1 MTKHSLA
8 YSLLALGPYVFAS
21 SNKRWVE
28 LQSFS
33 FVWWV
38 CCVDH
43 SLFQI
48 IFVCLHRSRLPL
60 NAKPLWNLSAYMSV
74 ALLNEVPTNP
84 PCALEL
90 KIWPS
95 TSFAEVPLF
104 VVCVCVCAFSFLFWF
119 LRSNPPLNCLI
130 MSSGMGL
137 TCDGTLRIQSHCNQE
152 LQACR
157 ANTASLQS
165 HWCWVK

>member
-84 PCALEL
+84 PVRLSL
-90 KIWPS
+90 KSDPRRPS
-95 TSFAEVPLF
+95 QKSCSLLC
-104 VVCVCVCAFSFLFWF
+104 VCVCVRLFFPLLVSQVKSPFKLSHNVIWDGPN
-119 LRSNPPLNCLI
+119 LWWNTENPV
-130 MSSGMGL
+130 
-137 TCDGTLRIQSHCNQE
+137 TLQS
-152 LQACR
+152 R
-157 ANTASLQS
+157 AASLS
-165 HWCWVK
+165 R

>member
-1 MTKHSLA
+1 M
-8 YSLLALGPYVFAS
+8 
-21 SNKRWVE
+21 
-28 LQSFS
+28 
-33 FVWWV
+33 WWV

-60 NAKPLWNLSAYMSV
+60 NAKPLWNLSANMSV
-74 ALLNEVPTNP
+74 ALLNEVPTNQP
-84 PCALEL
+84 PVRLSL
-90 KIWPS
+90 KSDPRRPS
-95 TSFAEVPLF
+95 QKSRSLL
-104 VVCVCVCAFSFLFWF
+104 CVCAFSFLFWF
-119 LRSNPPLNCLI
+119 LRSNPLLNCLI

-137 TCDGTLRIQSHCNQE
+137 TCDGALRIQSHCNQE

-165 HWCWVK
+165 HWC

>member
-1 MTKHSLA
+1 MRAHSLA

-48 IFVCLHRSRLPL
+48 IFVCLLRSRLPL
-60 NAKPLWNLSAYMSV
+60 NAKPLWNLSANMSV
-74 ALLNEVPTNP
+74 ALLNEEPTNQP
-84 PCALEL
+84 PVRLSL
-90 KIWPS
+90 KSDPWRPS
-95 TSFAEVPLF
+95 QKSRSLWC
-104 VVCVCVCAFSFLFWF
+104 VCVCVPFLSSFGFSGQIPFKLSHNVIWDGPN
-119 LRSNPPLNCLI
+119 LWWNTENPV
-130 MSSGMGL
+130 
-137 TCDGTLRIQSHCNQE
+137 TLQS
-152 LQACR
+152 R
-157 ANTASLQS
+157 AASLS
-165 HWCWVK
+165 R